1 VSEADLRHRRRAY
14 AEELRVAAPVR
25 RNPAVV
31 EAFATVAR
39 EQFSGRGPWRIIPPE
54 ATNAAYMTADADP
67 HWLYHNVLVGI
78 DETRDL
84 NSGEPTLWARLFD
97 QLDLRLGD
105 HVMQIG
111 AEPGI
116 ILRCWR
122 RLWTPRPGHRGRVR
136 CRASR

>member
-1 VSEADLRHRRRAY
+1 MSEVDLCHLRRGF
-14 AEELRVAAPVR
+14 AEELRVSAPVR
-25 RNPAVV
+25 TNSAVV

-39 EQFSGRGPWRIIPPE
+39 EQFFGPGPWRIVPPE
-54 ATNAAYMTADADP
+54 AINAAYMTADADP

-105 HVMQIG
+105 RVMQVG
-111 AEPGI
+111 AGI

-122 RLWTPRPGHRGRVR
+122 RLLDEKAGS
-136 CRASR
+136 SRSSTMQS